1 MAEVR
6 YKKSLESI
14 AVKIRDLAIARA
26 PRSQFGSNGNPPGNL
41 KRAIYKANTP
51 VKTKM
56 IKTTKNLKEISISL
70 DYAPTGAQYGEFFN
84 DPPKVVKRKAL
95 EKTAKAR
102 GNWNYAIKAPKT
114 PKPRL
119 VLFIIGIII
128 INYRINK
135 MYLRYYLNEK
145 SQRVYTF
152 NVLDDVRINT
162 LIVL

>member
-1 MAEVR
+1 MAEVK

-70 DYAPTGAQYGEFFN
+70 DYAPAGAEYGQFFN

-102 GNWNYAIKAPKT
+102 GNWNYAIKAINDKT
-114 PKPRL
+114 L
-119 VLFIIGIII
+119 D
-128 INYRINK
+128 
-135 MYLRYYLNEK
+135 NEFK
-145 SQRVYTF
+145 DL
-152 NVLDDVRINT
+152 LDKLGDYVVDEIEFE
-162 LIVL
+162 LSKL

>member
-1 MAEVR
+1 MAEVK

-26 PRSQFGSNGNPPGNL
+26 PKDTGAL

-70 DYAPTGAQYGEFFN
+70 DYAPAGAEYGQFFN

-102 GNWNYAIKAPKT
+102 GNWNYAIKAINDKT
-114 PKPRL
+114 L
-119 VLFIIGIII
+119 D
-128 INYRINK
+128 
-135 MYLRYYLNEK
+135 NEFK
-145 SQRVYTF
+145 DL
-152 NVLDDVRINT
+152 LDKLGDYVVDEIEFE
-162 LIVL
+162 LSKL